1 MDYTTVFSK
10 NLPAAVE
17 MPAGL
22 RADASHIFSVT
33 NAVPQAIDAELYA
46 EAISNA
52 LAREAQSLAGY
63 PGLKGHEGLRGV
75 IAAELKDKRGADV
88 DIEDIFL
95 SDGAGGAIRKLVD
108 AFIDAGD
115 IVLAEEFTYSGTLNM
130 LLSKRAEVIHVDS
143 DIDGMNTDAL
153 EQTIRE
159 LAAAGRKP
167 KFIYTISVY
176 QNPTGATLSL
186 ERRKRMLEIAAEYNI
201 PIVENESYAD
211 FRIDGVPLP
220 PSLLGLDDN
229 GLVIYISSYT
239 KLLGCGLRVGFGV
252 APQQVQDVLTG
263 GMPSQLATML
273 VYEYLRT
280 RKAEHVETVRREL
293 LARRDALV
301 SAVRENFPTECEIIP
316 PHGGMMGWV
325 KMPESADTWAAL
337 DSAVEAGIKYNPGGI
352 YRAPR
357 DRNNHLRLTFSHN
370 TADEI
375 REGVATLAD
384 VFQRDGLFGS

>member
-1 MDYTTVFSK
+1 MDYSEFFSK
-10 NLPAAVE
+10 NLPATVE

-22 RADASHIFSVT
+22 RADTAHIFSVT

-46 EAISNA
+46 EAMSNA
-52 LAREAQSLAGY
+52 LAREAQTLAGY
-63 PGLKGHEGLRGV
+63 PGMKGHEGLRGL

-130 LLSKRAEVIHVDS
+130 LLSKRADVIHVESDS
-143 DIDGMNTDAL
+143 EGMNPDAL
-153 EQTIRE
+153 EAEIYR
-159 LAAAGRKP
+159 LATGGRKP

-176 QNPTGATLSL
+176 QNPSGSTLSL
-186 ERRKRMLEIAAEYNI
+186 ERRERMLEIAAEHNI

-211 FRIDGVPLP
+211 FRIDGDPLP
-220 PSLLGLDDN
+220 PSMLGMDDN

-239 KLLGCGLRVGFGV
+239 KLLGCGLRVGFAV
-252 APQQVQDVLTG
+252 ASQQVQDVLTG

-301 SAVRENFPTECEIIP
+301 SAVRENFPTECEIVP

-325 KMPESADTWAAL
+325 KMPEGADTWSAL
-337 DSAVEAGIKYNPGGI
+337 DSAVEAGVKYNPGGI

-370 TADEI
+370 TAEEI
-375 REGVATLAD
+375 REGVAALAD
-384 VFQRDGLFGS
+384 VFERRGMFG